1 MINFKICHVGRRV
14 PPVFVDSTGIVTNGL
29 VAQFDGKHSIKTG
42 QDKNSTTW
50 YALAGKMIL
59 QLKITKTQSCSFYQ
73 RDWVFSA
80 CWYQYLSFY
89 LMTHFRLSNRFY
101 QARCCLYYWI
111 WYDKSVDISLPVE
124 VAFRTFI
131 VPSQEKNTKKNKNF
145 CRRMRRQKWV

>member
-1 MINFKICHVGRRV
+1 MINFKICHVGRIV

-29 VAQFDGKHSIKTG
+29 VAQFDGKHNINTV

-101 QARCCLYYWI
+101 QTGCFYTTEFGTIKAWI
-111 WYDKSVDISLPVE
+111 S
-124 VAFRTFI
+124 A
-131 VPSQEKNTKKNKNF
+131 SQLRLLFALLSYQVKRKIRKRIRIFVGLNCNIK
-145 CRRMRRQKWV
+145 